1 MCMYVCMLMDI
12 HASVHLC
19 ASSVKAERL
28 WFVVCLKH
36 GVIEGIQSRPAN

>member
-1 MCMYVCMLMDI
+1 MYMCMHMDI
-12 HASVHLC
+12 HASVHLY

-28 WFVVCLKH
+28 WFVVCLNH